1 VTVLAIVQARTGSTR
16 LPGKVLAELGGRP
29 LLRFMLDRLE
39 SLKVDKLVVATSD
52 DPDDD
57 RVEAVA
63 QAAGVACVRGPEHD
77 VLARFALALR
87 SHPADTVVRLTADCP
102 LMDPEVVNQLIVHFR
117 RTGADYASN
126 TLVRTYPDGLDAE
139 VLTAGALETA
149 DREAVDPVEREHVTP
164 FIYRRPARFRL
175 AALRQDRLLGHERW
189 TVDTAADL
197 DRVRRA
203 VTQLRGRT
211 DPNWQEILDILGPSP
226 SPASPLRI
234 LRACDVE
241 DVVAL
246 ARQDPLRAGGHK
258 SDPRS
263 LHSLLERSLDDPAVR
278 AWIVMTGERLT
289 GALFV
294 IVDDCVG
301 EIGLLLARRGTA
313 PLSVVG
319 EPLQAALSSDQQ
331 VCRLLLRGP
340 LDADATRVVRAA
352 GYHSEGTDEVWDR
365 RPQRGST

>member
-1 VTVLAIVQARTGSTR
+1 MTVLAVVQARTGSTR
-16 LPGKVLAELGGRP
+16 LPGKVLADLGGKP

-39 SLKVDKLVVATSD
+39 SLKVEMLVVATSD
-52 DPDDD
+52 HPDDD

-63 QAAGVACVRGPEHD
+63 QAAGVVCVRGPEHD

-87 SHPADTVVRLTADCP
+87 SNPADTVVRLTADCP
-102 LMDPEVVNQLIVHFR
+102 LIDPEVVNELIEVFR

-126 TLVRTYPDGLDAE
+126 TLVRTYPVGLDAE
-139 VLTAGALETA
+139 VLTAAALKTA
-149 DREAVDPVEREHVTP
+149 DREAADPVEREHVTP
-164 FIYRRPARFRL
+164 FIYRRPAHFRL
-175 AALRQDRLLGHERW
+175 AALRQDRLLSHERW
-189 TVDTAADL
+189 TVDTADDL
-197 DRVRRA
+197 DRVRRM
-203 VTQLRGRT
+203 VTQLRART
-211 DPNWQEILDILGPSP
+211 DQSWQEILDVLGPSP

-246 ARQDPLRAGGHK
+246 VRQDPLRAGGHK

-263 LHSLLERSLDDPAVR
+263 LRSLLERSLDEPAVR
-278 AWIVMTGERLT
+278 VWIVMTGERLT

-301 EIGLLLARRGTA
+301 EIGLLLARHGSA

-319 EPLQAALSSDQQ
+319 EPLQTALNSDQQ
-331 VCRLLLRGP
+331 ICRLLLRGP
-340 LDADATRVVRAA
+340 LDADDTRVVRTA
-352 GYHSEGTDEVWDR
+352 GYHSEGTNEAWDR
-365 RPQRGST
+365 RLQRGST